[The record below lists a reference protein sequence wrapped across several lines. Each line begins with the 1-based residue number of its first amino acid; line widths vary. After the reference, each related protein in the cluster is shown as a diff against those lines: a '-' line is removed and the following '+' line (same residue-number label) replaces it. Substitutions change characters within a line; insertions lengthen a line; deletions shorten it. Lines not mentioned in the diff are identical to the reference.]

1 MHKFSENWMLRVLLW
16 SENVIS
22 FTNLN
27 EMELWQGIFLHRTS
41 AKNWFEHLITSIKSF
56 KMLDLLHFG
65 RSKSSGF
72 FATLLV
78 PERSM
83 HWKKVPRTNEEHDFE
98 AICTEVGTLIGGPTF
113 VLWLWNVV
121 RKCFVYLIFTMNN
134 SSFSIAL
141 LLIVAHSP
149 FTKMISNSEQTSNS
163 FLSNSLQSR
172 TE

>member
-22 FTNLN
+22 FTN

-113 VLWLWNVV
+113 VLCFSV
-121 RKCFVYLIFTMNN
+121 RPSNDFLDHIMHAQQTRSLKNIRFCGVTVTQERGFTVENTPR
-134 SSFSIAL
+134 FDTCGYTIH
-141 LLIVAHSP
+141 V
-149 FTKMISNSEQTSNS
+149 
-163 FLSNSLQSR
+163 SLG
-172 TE
+172 